1 MDHQSIEE
9 EWRVELLDW
18 MSLLEYRQSLGWSGY
33 HILDTKIRVKVSD
46 MPQRRERYDRKFG
59 ISAIEVVLSD
69 EKHMKKLS
77 GELGVKDSTL
87 RRWDN
92 GIKLNLTV

>member
-1 MDHQSIEE
+1 
-9 EWRVELLDW
+9 
-18 MSLLEYRQSLGWSGY
+18 
-33 HILDTKIRVKVSD
+33 
-46 MPQRRERYDRKFG
+46 MPQRRERYDRKFK
-59 ISAIEVVLSD
+59 ISAVEVVLSD
-69 EKHMKKLS
+69 EKHVKKLS

>member
-1 MDHQSIEE
+1 
-9 EWRVELLDW
+9 
-18 MSLLEYRQSLGWSGY
+18 
-33 HILDTKIRVKVSD
+33 
-46 MPQRRERYDRKFG
+46 MPQRRERYDRKFE